1 MMEEG
6 VKEESL
12 TEMECRD
19 FLLWKGKY
27 GVQYIIHS
35 PLAFWDMKTKKNFSN
50 NIEISYS

>member
-35 PLAFWDMKTKKNFSN
+35 PLAF
-50 NIEISYS
+50 